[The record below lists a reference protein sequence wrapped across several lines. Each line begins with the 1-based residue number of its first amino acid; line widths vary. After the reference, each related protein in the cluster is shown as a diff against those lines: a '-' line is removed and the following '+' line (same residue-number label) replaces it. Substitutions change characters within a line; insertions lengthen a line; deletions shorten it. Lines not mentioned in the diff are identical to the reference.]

1 MTARRLTAAL
11 ALAGIAVAGYLT
23 WVHYS
28 GLKPVCVGGGGAC
41 ERVQTSEYA
50 ELFGVPVALLGL
62 GGYLAM
68 LGSLALPSDPG
79 RTVAAFVALAGAMF
93 SAYLTYVELAVLHAV
108 CQWCVAS
115 ALIMG
120 ALAVVSIVRV
130 LGPAD
135 TNPRLA

>member
-23 WVHYS
+23 WIHYA

-41 ERVQTSEYA
+41 ERVQLSEYA
-50 ELFGVPVALLGL
+50 KLLGAPVALLGL
-62 GGYLAM
+62 GGYVAM
-68 LGSLALPSDPG
+68 LASLALPDDAG

-93 SAYLTYVELAVLHAV
+93 SVYLTYVELAVLHAV

-115 ALIMG
+115 AAIMG
-120 ALAVVSIVRV
+120 ALAIVSIVR
-130 LGPAD
+130 LLSAD
-135 TNPRLA
+135 ATLRR